1 MKKFILMATMALFC
15 ISVSAQCPEKK
26 GDGQQ
31 QTEQCCKKKGKCCKK
46 KKGDCCKKKAEKKK
60 KGDCCKN
67 DKK

>member
-26 GDGQQ
+26 GDGQ

-60 KGDCCKN
+60 KGDCCRN